1 MHDPLPWSGDRVA
14 LRRLR
19 ALAFGLPIVAVA
31 ALGPPPAHAA
41 PAATVRVSTAT
52 SGAQANGRSTAVAVT
67 PNGRFVV
74 FDSTASNLVPGDT
87 NGRAD
92 VFVRNRLTGRTS
104 RVSVGR
110 DGRQA
115 NGASFGESITPD
127 GRFVVLISA
136 ATNLTGT
143 PDRNGEADVFVRDRA
158 RGTTSRVSVRPGGGQ
173 FHDGR
178 FGGLAGGQISA
189 NGRWVAFGEYVP
201 LRPTGCCAG
210 ERTFVHDRRTGAT
223 RRIDTGISFV
233 LPAAI
238 SANGQYVAA
247 IRQDVD
253 QNPIGIVLRNRVT
266 GRSTQVVLPNVGPLA
281 GLVMT
286 PDAHY
291 MAFAVLNSVASG
303 WDVLRWNRVTGRLVG
318 VIQNDTASNVQG
330 GISADGRYVTFCS
343 ADPSLVA
350 GDTNGH
356 TDVFRRDVTL
366 ATTIRVD
373 LTSAGGQIPVG
384 ACGGQLSGD
393 GGLVVF
399 DSADPGVVPGDTNHV
414 TDVFT
419 RSPLP

>member
-1 MHDPLPWSGDRVA
+1 VTA
-14 LRRLR
+14 R
-19 ALAFGLPIVAVA
+19 ALAVAVLIVAGA
-31 ALGPPPAHAA
+31 GSSPAPAQAA
-41 PAATVRVSTAT
+41 PGAIVRVSIAT
-52 SGAQANGRSTAVAVT
+52 SGAQANAPSSSVAVT
-67 PNGRFVV
+67 PNGRFVL

-92 VFVRNRLTGRTS
+92 VFVRNRRTGRTS
-104 RVSVGR
+104 RVSVGV

-127 GRFVVLISA
+127 GRFVVFISA
-136 ATNLTGT
+136 ATNLTRQA
-143 PDRNGEADVFVRDRA
+143 DRNGEPDVFVRDRA
-158 RGTTSRVSVRPGGGQ
+158 LATTSRVSVRPGGGQ
-173 FHDGR
+173 FHDGS
-178 FGGLAGGQISA
+178 FGGLSGGQISA

-223 RRIDTGISFV
+223 RRIDTGLAFV

-247 IRQDVD
+247 TRQDVD
-253 QNPIGIVLRNRVT
+253 QNSIAIVLRNRVT
-266 GRSTQVVLPNVGPLA
+266 GRSTQVLLPNLGPLA

-291 MAFAVLNSVASG
+291 MAFAVLNAAASG
-303 WDVLRWNRVTGRLVG
+303 WDVLRWNRVTGRFAT
-318 VIQNDTASNVQG
+318 VIGNDTSTNVQG

-343 ADPSLVA
+343 DDPGIVA
-350 GDTNGH
+350 GDTNAH
-356 TDVFRRDVTL
+356 TDVFRRDLDL

-373 LTSAGGQIPVG
+373 LTAGGGQIPAG
-384 ACGGQLSGD
+384 ACGGLLSGD

-399 DSADPGVVPGDTNHV
+399 DTPDAGVVAGDTNHV

-419 RSPLP
+419 RAPIA